1 MSNNNITVNE
11 DLFGKISN
19 MVQEPTTLSTISSCS
34 GTSYSNST
42 TTYAYTTDPYWIS
55 RTEPITTTDY
65 VINYNPMNDTWNWQ
79 MQMGALKQ
87 QNNEK
92 DNEKK
97 MNNEFNFGAY
107 NNQNLRLSPYGMAI
121 KNKEGKWVSYNKD
134 NGQIIDVDIIN
145 IGLDCS
151 KIFFKIPK
159 PVSSV
164 NPGDIVLHN
173 NIPVFVE
180 EVKDK
185 RFVVINPY
193 EGTELTIL
201 PAISPFGYNYVSVIV
216 SLTEFFGP
224 ATEDNP
230 FGNLLPLILSG
241 DNNNNL
247 LLPYLLMSSS
257 DFHDIDPMLLL
268 ACGGNNN
275 LPLFLMM
282 QNYDKTIKTQKS
294 SLAEALKNKNK
305 NKKED

>member
-1 MSNNNITVNE
+1 
-11 DLFGKISN
+11 
-19 MVQEPTTLSTISSCS
+19 
-34 GTSYSNST
+34 
-42 TTYAYTTDPYWIS
+42 
-55 RTEPITTTDY
+55 
-65 VINYNPMNDTWNWQ
+65 

-185 RFVVINPY
+185 RFIVINPY

-201 PAISPFGYNYVSVIV
+201 PATSPFGYNYVNVII
-216 SLTEFFGP
+216 SLTEFFGS
-224 ATEDNP
+224 ATENNP

-241 DNNNNL
+241 DSNNNL
-247 LLPYLLMSSS
+247 LLPYLLMNAS
-257 DFHDIDPMLLL
+257 DF
-268 ACGGNNN
+268 
-275 LPLFLMM
+275 
-282 QNYDKTIKTQKS
+282 
-294 SLAEALKNKNK
+294 
-305 NKKED
+305 

>member
-1 MSNNNITVNE
+1 
-11 DLFGKISN
+11 
-19 MVQEPTTLSTISSCS
+19 
-34 GTSYSNST
+34 
-42 TTYAYTTDPYWIS
+42 
-55 RTEPITTTDY
+55 
-65 VINYNPMNDTWNWQ
+65 
-79 MQMGALKQ
+79 
-87 QNNEK
+87 
-92 DNEKK
+92 
-97 MNNEFNFGAY
+97 
-107 NNQNLRLSPYGMAI
+107 MAI

-134 NGQIIDVDIIN
+134 NGQIVDVDIIN

-180 EVKDK
+180 EIKDK

-201 PAISPFGYNYVSVIV
+201 PATSPFGYNYVSVIV

-247 LLPYLLMSSS
+247 LLPFLPMNGS
-257 DFHDIDPMLLL
+257 DFHNIDPMLLL
-268 ACGGNNN
+268 ACSGNNN

-282 QNYDKTIKTQKS
+282 
-294 SLAEALKNKNK
+294 
-305 NKKED
+305 

>member
-1 MSNNNITVNE
+1 MSNTTTTINTIGINSNTVQDTINDIINKGLE
-11 DLFGKISN
+11 
-19 MVQEPTTLSTISSCS
+19 TT
-34 GTSYSNST
+34 YST
-42 TTYAYTTDPYWIS
+42 TTTANPTWTVTT
-55 RTEPITTTDY
+55 TPITTTDY
-65 VINYNPMNDTWNWQ
+65 YFDYTQGGVIRPYTNQWDQVVNQTH
-79 MQMGALKQ
+79 Q
-87 QNNEK
+87 QNTDTEK
-92 DNEKK
+92 ENEKK

-201 PAISPFGYNYVSVIV
+201 PATSPFGYNYINVIM

-224 ATEDNP
+224 ATENNP

-241 DNNNNL
+241 DSNNNL
-247 LLPYLLMSSS
+247 LLPYLLMNAS
-257 DFHDIDPMLLL
+257 DFQNIDPMLLL
-268 ACGGNNN
+268 ACSGNNN

-282 QNYDKTIKTQKS
+282 QNIKAKDNNIT
-294 SLAEALKNKNK
+294 EIFK

>member
-1 MSNNNITVNE
+1 
-11 DLFGKISN
+11 
-19 MVQEPTTLSTISSCS
+19 
-34 GTSYSNST
+34 
-42 TTYAYTTDPYWIS
+42 
-55 RTEPITTTDY
+55 
-65 VINYNPMNDTWNWQ
+65 
-79 MQMGALKQ
+79 
-87 QNNEK
+87 
-92 DNEKK
+92 
-97 MNNEFNFGAY
+97 
-107 NNQNLRLSPYGMAI
+107 MAI

-201 PAISPFGYNYVSVIV
+201 PATSPFGYNYVNVIV

-247 LLPYLLMSSS
+247 LLPYLLMSAS

-282 QNYDKTIKTQKS
+282 
-294 SLAEALKNKNK
+294 
-305 NKKED
+305 

>member
-1 MSNNNITVNE
+1 MEATNTITCNTTS
-11 DLFGKISN
+11 GISY
-19 MVQEPTTLSTISSCS
+19 TTNTD
-34 GTSYSNST
+34 T
-42 TTYAYTTDPYWIS
+42 TTWTVSNYQ
-55 RTEPITTTDY
+55 PITTADY
-65 VINYNPMNDTWNWQ
+65 VINYNPTNDIWNWQ
-79 MQMGALKQ
+79 MGEPMPKQ
-87 QNNEK
+87 QNNKK

-201 PAISPFGYNYVSVIV
+201 PATSPFGYNYVNVIM

-241 DNNNNL
+241 DSNNNL
-247 LLPYLLMSSS
+247 LLPYLLINAS

-282 QNYDKTIKTQKS
+282 QNYNKSTKTKKDLI
-294 SLAEALKNKNK
+294 EALKNKNK
-305 NKKED
+305 KED

>member
-1 MSNNNITVNE
+1 MEATNTITCNTTS
-11 DLFGKISN
+11 GISYITN
-19 MVQEPTTLSTISSCS
+19 TD
-34 GTSYSNST
+34 T
-42 TTYAYTTDPYWIS
+42 TTWTVSNYQ
-55 RTEPITTTDY
+55 PITTTDY
-65 VINYNPMNDTWNWQ
+65 VINYNPTNDIWNWQ
-79 MQMGALKQ
+79 MGEPMPKQ
-87 QNNEK
+87 QNNKK

-173 NIPVFVE
+173 NTPVFVE

-201 PAISPFGYNYVSVIV
+201 PATSPFGYNYVNVIM

-247 LLPYLLMSSS
+247 LLLFLLMNAS
-257 DFHDIDPMLLL
+257 DFHNIDPMLLL
-268 ACGGNNN
+268 ACSGNNN

-282 QNYDKTIKTQKS
+282 QKYDKNNNITEIF
-294 SLAEALKNKNK
+294 K

>member
-1 MSNNNITVNE
+1 MSNNNITINE

-19 MVQEPTTLSTISSCS
+19 MAQEPITLSTAS
-34 GTSYSNST
+34 SYSNVSSSNIAYDST
-42 TTYAYTTDPYWIS
+42 TTYTYTQPM
-55 RTEPITTTDY
+55 TTTDY
-65 VINYNPMNDTWNWQ
+65 VINYNPINNTWNSNDIWNWQ
-79 MQMGALKQ
+79 MQIPKQ

-201 PAISPFGYNYVSVIV
+201 PATSPFGYNYVNVIV

-247 LLPYLLMSSS
+247 LLPYLLMSAS
-257 DFHDIDPMLLL
+257 DLHDINPMLLL

-282 QNYDKTIKTQKS
+282 QNYNKSTKTKKDLI
-294 SLAEALKNKNK
+294 EALKNKNK
-305 NKKED
+305 KED

>member
-1 MSNNNITVNE
+1 MSN
-11 DLFGKISN
+11 
-19 MVQEPTTLSTISSCS
+19 TTTTTNTIAISSNSVQDTINDIINKCLD
-34 GTSYSNST
+34 TSSST
-42 TTYAYTTDPYWIS
+42 TYSATTTANPSW
-55 RTEPITTTDY
+55 TVTTTPITTTDY
-65 VINYNPMNDTWNWQ
+65 YFDYAQGVIKPYTNQWDQVVNQTHKQNTEKEND
-79 MQMGALKQ
+79 
-87 QNNEK
+87 NN
-92 DNEKK
+92 

-173 NIPVFVE
+173 NTPVFVE

-201 PAISPFGYNYVSVIV
+201 PATSPFGYNYVNVIM

-230 FGNLLPLILSG
+230 FGNLLPLILSS

-247 LLPYLLMSSS
+247 LLPYLLMNAS
-257 DFHDIDPMLLL
+257 DFHNIDPMLLL
-268 ACGGNNN
+268 ACSGNNN

-282 QNYDKTIKTQKS
+282 QKYDKNNNITEIF
-294 SLAEALKNKNK
+294 K

>member
-1 MSNNNITVNE
+1 MSTGNNITA
-11 DLFGKISN
+11 
-19 MVQEPTTLSTISSCS
+19 
-34 GTSYSNST
+34 T
-42 TTYAYTTDPYWIS
+42 TTYNDTIQNTITSLTSNYPASTTYDDCGIV
-55 RTEPITTTDY
+55 TNTTTKYPFTWTDTGTAPMGIQVGTATNGWSFTY
-65 VINYNPMNDTWNWQ
+65 NELINY
-79 MQMGALKQ
+79 
-87 QNNEK
+87 EK
-92 DNEKK
+92 EKEK
-97 MNNEFNFGAY
+97 NMNNEFNFGAY

-164 NPGDIVLHN
+164 NSGDIVLHN
-173 NIPVFVE
+173 NTPVFVE

-201 PAISPFGYNYVSVIV
+201 PATSPFGYNYVNVIV

-241 DNNNNL
+241 NNNNNL
-247 LLPYLLMSSS
+247 LLPYLLMKGS
-257 DFHDIDPMLLL
+257 DFHNIDPMLLL

-282 QNYDKTIKTQKS
+282 QNYNKDKETKDIKI
-294 SLAEALKNKNK
+294 
-305 NKKED
+305 KKED